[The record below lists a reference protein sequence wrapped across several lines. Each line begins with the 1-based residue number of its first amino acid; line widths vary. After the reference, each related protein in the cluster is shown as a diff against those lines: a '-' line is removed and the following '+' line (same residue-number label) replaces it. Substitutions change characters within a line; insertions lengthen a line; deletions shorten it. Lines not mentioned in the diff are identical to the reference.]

1 MTLPERLVAI
11 RERNGYTRKRLAE
24 ELGKPYTTLT
34 KYENGEREAG
44 SDYLVCFAEKFN
56 VTVDYL
62 LGRVDDPHQ
71 YYAGQ
76 KKAPASAEAETG
88 EVTAEQIMQTFVSAG
103 LAPAGQDL
111 TGEDLRFL
119 QSIFAAIANWF
130 ASRDARLA
138 DSDKSSQ

>member
-76 KKAPASAEAETG
+76 KKAPASAEAETREISLEETDKLLVALGLIKEG
-88 EVTAEQIMQTFVSAG
+88 EQLSDDD
-103 LAPAGQDL
+103 LA
-111 TGEDLRFL
+111 FL
-119 QSIFAAIANWF
+119 EGIITLLNAWF
-130 ASRDARLA
+130 KR
-138 DSDKSSQ
+138 K

>member
-76 KKAPASAEAETG
+76 KKAPASAEAETREISLEETDKLLVALGLIKEG
-88 EVTAEQIMQTFVSAG
+88 EQLSDDD
-103 LAPAGQDL
+103 LA
-111 TGEDLRFL
+111 FL
-119 QSIFAAIANWF
+119 EGIITLLNTWF
-130 ASRDARLA
+130 KR
-138 DSDKSSQ
+138 K

>member
-76 KKAPASAEAETG
+76 KKAPAPAKAETG
-88 EVTAEQIMQTFVSAG
+88 EISLEETDKLLVALGLIKEGEQLSDDD
-103 LAPAGQDL
+103 LA
-111 TGEDLRFL
+111 FL
-119 QSIFAAIANWF
+119 EGIITLLNTWF
-130 ASRDARLA
+130 KR
-138 DSDKSSQ
+138 K